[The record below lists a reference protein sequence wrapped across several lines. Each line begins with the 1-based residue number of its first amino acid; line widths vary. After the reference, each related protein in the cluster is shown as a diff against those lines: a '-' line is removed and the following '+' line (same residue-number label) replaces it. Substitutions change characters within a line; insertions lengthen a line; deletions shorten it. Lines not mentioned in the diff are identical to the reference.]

1 MFNTDKFGKIT
12 LEVELTTFC
21 NLFCPGCKRYR
32 YENNTLHKN
41 NNVIYNQ
48 YLDPNIFKHNL
59 FEGPNSLLWKQI
71 EFIGTYGD
79 PLGHKGIL
87 DICEAMVSSRNK
99 RIKFFFHTNGT
110 LGNET
115 VWKELAKF
123 CNIENRYI
131 TFSVDDLGE
140 DNGKYRIGQTWE
152 LIERNMNTFIS
163 NGGWAEWKMVIFKH
177 NKHKVPLIKE
187 YSKKIG
193 CKKFRS
199 VLDYNESDRAINFL
213 ERPITLATP
222 LSDNF
227 VTLPKPTPDHNIKC
241 LSLAGSA
248 IYLTVNG
255 DILPCCMWN
264 ASRSESHET
273 GAGKEIYNWLGKDW
287 NNASKHD
294 IKTILDNNRYQKD
307 FFDMLENKPLRE
319 CYSSCDKT
327 VGSADTLEAVHDFD
341 DDIIPDHYTQASK
354 YDRASQT
361 R

>member
-1 MFNTDKFGKIT
+1 MFNTDKFSKIT

-48 YLDPNIFKHNL
+48 YLDPDIFKYNL
-59 FEGPNSLLWKQI
+59 FEGANSLLWKQI
-71 EFIGTYGD
+71 DFIGTYGD

-99 RIKFFFHTNGT
+99 HIKFFFHTNGT

-123 CNIENRYI
+123 CNTENRYI

-140 DNGKYRIGQTWE
+140 DNSKYRIGQTWE
-152 LIERNMNTFIS
+152 LIERNMHTFIS

-177 NKHKVPLIKE
+177 NKHKVQEIKD

-193 CKKFRS
+193 CKIFRS
-199 VLDYNESDRAINFL
+199 VLDYNKSDRAINFL
-213 ERPITLATP
+213 PRPITLATP

-227 VTLPKPTPDHNIKC
+227 VTLSKPKNHNIQC

-248 IYLTVNG
+248 MYLTVNG

-264 ASRSESHET
+264 ASRSESPES
-273 GAGKEIYNWLGKDW
+273 GKGKEIYNWLGNDW
-287 NNASKHD
+287 NNASKYD

-327 VGSADTLEAVHDFD
+327 VGSADTLEAIHDFNN
-341 DDIIPDHYTQASK
+341 DIIPDHYTQASK